1 MIDRTNAERQARF
14 RAKRDKELAKL
25 RALHSKEPAKA
36 GIAVQ
41 KHFPSGR
48 IEDIAC
54 MLLGTFPDDKGK
66 QIASLWLELIAKK
79 GATSPSVI
87 VEKLVAEKGATGPT
101 TELITGTG
109 ATSPPVIVEWCT
121 PTQAKHRAEGA
132 IAHLPG
138 GRGWWFALIRWL
150 HGHEHRVIEIIVAP
164 FVSNSPLDAA
174 EKMLAALPG
183 VYRIARFDREGRFGR
198 ERGEQRK
205 QVRALMAVT
214 ERALQQQPL
223 GRGGW
228 ASPGDV
234 VVYDPRNANK
244 PVT

>member
-25 RALHSKEPAKA
+25 RALHNKEPAKA
-36 GIAVQ
+36 GIAAADAIQ
-41 KHFPSGR
+41 KRFPSER
-48 IEDIAC
+48 IEDIARV
-54 MLLGTFPDDKGK
+54 LLGTFPDDKGK
-66 QIASLWLELIAKK
+66 QIASLWLELIARK
-79 GATSPSVI
+79 GATSP
-87 VEKLVAEKGATGPT
+87 TGP
-101 TELITGTG
+101 
-109 ATSPPVIVEWCT
+109 VEWCT
-121 PTQAKHRAEGA
+121 PAQAKHRVEGA
-132 IAHLPG
+132 IAHLPDG
-138 GRGWWFALIRWL
+138 SRWWFALTKWL

-164 FVSNSPLDAA
+164 IVSNSPLGEA

-214 ERALQQQPL
+214 ERALQEQPL

>member
-25 RALHSKEPAKA
+25 RALHNKEPAKA
-36 GIAVQ
+36 GIAAADAIQ
-41 KHFPSGR
+41 KHFPSER
-48 IEDIAC
+48 IEDIARV
-54 MLLGTFPDDKGK
+54 LLGTFPDDKGK
-66 QIASLWLELIAKK
+66 QIASLWLELIARK
-79 GATSPSVI
+79 GATSPI
-87 VEKLVAEKGATGPT
+87 GP
-101 TELITGTG
+101 
-109 ATSPPVIVEWCT
+109 VEWCT
-121 PTQAKHRAEGA
+121 PAQAKHRAEGA
-132 IAHLPG
+132 IQHLPG
-138 GRGWWFALIRWL
+138 GSRWWFALTKWL

-164 FVSNSPLDAA
+164 IVSNSPLGEA

-214 ERALQQQPL
+214 ERALQEQPL

-234 VVYDPRNANK
+234 VVYDPRDANK